1 MNMAPGNNES
11 MLKQMANA
19 QPSWGAGNAGQGSN
33 MSGVSGYTP
42 PGMGAPPIMGGER
55 PGMGQGFSP
64 LGVSSSG
71 GFNPGGGGGGGGA
84 MYNTNN
90 ANQNLMGQKRNR
102 FTVGQQAPQGTQ
114 QMGQAQGPLG
124 QMRQGMPEGGSQN
137 LIGQKQGQLDQ
148 MRKGL

>member
-1 MNMAPGNNES
+1 MGRPGGGLQSFMNMAPGNNES

-64 LGVSSSG
+64 LGVSTSG
-71 GFNPGGGGGGGGA
+71 APPP
-84 MYNTNN
+84 N

-102 FTVGQQAPQGTQ
+102 FTIGQQAPQGTQ
-114 QMGQAQGPLG
+114 QIGQAQGPLG